1 MMKPLTCGVHPTDF
15 MIQLCAISVTI
26 DYIRSV
32 VIIGFRNYIHI
43 GYRISAKSHIGAT
56 LVCVCKCVCACVCV
70 CVCVCVCLSA

>member
-26 DYIRSV
+26 DYIESV

-43 GYRISAKSHIGAT
+43 GYRNIG
-56 LVCVCKCVCACVCV
+56 
-70 CVCVCVCLSA
+70 